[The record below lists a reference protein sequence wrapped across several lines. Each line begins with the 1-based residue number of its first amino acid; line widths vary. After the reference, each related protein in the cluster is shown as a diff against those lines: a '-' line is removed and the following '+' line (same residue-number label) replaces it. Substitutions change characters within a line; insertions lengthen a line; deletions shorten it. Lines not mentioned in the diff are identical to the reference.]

1 MRLDYSIED
10 RVITIYSLLDLEGYY
25 HLLEDDINDIKAEVE
40 DFDKSF
46 FLLYGYP
53 YKEAYQFNSA
63 EELNDFFFSDNGVR
77 LFSNYGSYLKA
88 YGEKYLEYK

>member
-1 MRLDYSIED
+1 MKLDSNIED

-25 HLLEDDINDIKAEVE
+25 DLLEDDINFIKVEVD

-46 FLLYGYP
+46 FLLYGNP
-53 YKEAYQFNSA
+53 YKEVYQFNSV
-63 EELNDFFFSDNGVR
+63 EELNDFFFSDKGVR
-77 LFSNYGSYLKA
+77 LFNNYGSYLKA